1 MPRHPRESHKI
12 DIEYLPERILQDP
25 SHKRFPREL
34 SHKHLQY
41 RSRIFTQGPLRG
53 FHQDLQKTFSTRP
66 WPRSSCKDLYE
77 HSMKLWPDGPIDLFA
92 RNIENQQKW
101 APRHNESDLTR
112 TKWWDGGGSTYQN
125 FTNPARIT
133 KNESLKCE
141 TECFTSICA
150 LFLLISTKFCA
161 CQKNEPET
169 SEALHLPR

>member
-1 MPRHPRESHKI
+1 
-12 DIEYLPERILQDP
+12 
-25 SHKRFPREL
+25 
-34 SHKHLQY
+34 
-41 RSRIFTQGPLRG
+41 
-53 FHQDLQKTFSTRP
+53 
-66 WPRSSCKDLYE
+66 
-77 HSMKLWPDGPIDLFA
+77 MKLWPDGPIDLFA

-150 LFLLISTKFCA
+150 LFYWYLQSSAPAKKMSLRHLKHCA
-161 CQKNEPET
+161 CHAKSFQNKHGNSFTNKYNFEPFKT
-169 SEALHLPR
+169 PSKSKLRLPWNMHISGKKTGTTCR